1 MRKYLCDVVFNVL
14 NKLKNYL
21 IDKTIEKIVS

>member
-1 MRKYLCDVVFNVL
+1 MRKNLCDVVFNVL